1 MAGFIFGAGTP
12 YKSHADVMRQREIAN
27 ALIQQSQAGASAN
40 SIPEGVANLGV
51 GIMAALMGTK
61 ARRDEAKGKASYN
74 DRFKAVTRS
83 LLGGQGPQA
92 SGPFK
97 GTAVPTSA
105 PPPGGKPSGNVSP
118 EIVKGIQATAQS
130 LGIDPVDLATAISY
144 ETAGTFDPAKKGPT
158 TKWGTHR
165 GLIQF
170 GEPQASQYGV
180 DWNNPVGSQ
189 LGPEGAVA
197 KYLKATGVKPG
208 MGLLD
213 IYSAINAGGVGL
225 YNRSDAAAGGAPGT
239 VADKVRDQMDGHRA
253 KAVALLGGSGA
264 PPMVQMASAAPSS
277 GIGPMGFQAPQ
288 MPVQAPPVSQPQIV
302 PASAPPPQMAPA
314 APAMGN
320 QPMTAYQRTFAR
332 SQEREGGNVGP
343 IARGQMARVM
353 GQDPAQAMAP
363 PQGGQPMAGG
373 RPAIGPEFVA
383 AILPANATPDQAAE
397 VNGVVSRL
405 DAMSIEQLIELA
417 NSPYAED
424 WQKEMLQ
431 MYIKTLWEK
440 MNAPPP
446 DPLDQRTKEL
456 NIAKLER
463 DLQPEPKARPA
474 TVEEKRRLNLPDNA
488 PVMVKPDG
496 TVEIIDTS
504 KINPQQSDPTTN
516 MRELAQINQ
525 ERAARGQPPLLM
537 EDFLRSKRG
546 NGITIGPDGSVQI
559 GGSGMKLTEQ
569 QSKDVGFYNRA
580 SQIAPILDEID
591 VNLTQALSAGGSMV
605 PGVGNFLQ
613 SDAYRQARQAA
624 EEFIIALL
632 RKDTGAAVT
641 DGEMSLYGST
651 YLPRAGDDETTIK
664 QKREA
669 RGRALE
675 GIRMGLGP
683 AEILIRERELNQSGG
698 SGTPPPDQTG
708 QSEFTPDQIAKAKD
722 VFGLKT
728 DAEAIQRLTEKFKA
742 VPAPPGVDPEDWK
755 FMTPQERALWQN

>member
-40 SIPEGVANLGV
+40 SMPEGVANLGV
-51 GIMAALMGTK
+51 GIMAALMGAK

-74 DRFKAVTRS
+74 DSFKAVTRS
-83 LLGGQGPQA
+83 LLGGQGQQA
-92 SGPFK
+92 SGPFN
-97 GTAVPTSA
+97 GTVVPTSA

-130 LGIDPVDLATAISY
+130 LGINPVDLATAISY

-170 GEPQASQYGV
+170 GEPQAAQYGV

-253 KAVALLGGSGA
+253 KAMALLGGSGA

-288 MPVQAPPVSQPQIV
+288 MPVQAGAPNGVQIM
-302 PASAPPPQMAPA
+302 PAGAEPPQMAPA

-373 RPAIGPEFVA
+373 FFTSM
-383 AILPANATPDQAAE
+383 LPAGFPPEQAATVQQAE
-397 VNGVVSRL
+397 ASL
-405 DAMSIEQLIELA
+405 DGMPIEQIAELA
-417 NSPYAED
+417 SSPYAED
-424 WQKEMLQ
+424 WQKNLMQQYLEHRMKQ
-431 MYIKTLWEK
+431 QF
-440 MNAPPP
+440 APPP
-446 DPLDQRTKEL
+446 DPLDRRTKEL

-463 DLQPEPKARPA
+463 DLQPPA
-474 TVEEKRRLNLPDNA
+474 P
-488 PVMVKPDG
+488 
-496 TVEIIDTS
+496 S
-504 KINPQQSDPTTN
+504 PTDD
-516 MRELAQINQ
+516 MREYQYAITQGYEGTFAEWQTENRKAGAPNSTQIGTIPPGYQVEYDADGRPVRMVPLPGSPPDIEANKTAS
-525 ERAARGQPPLLM
+525 AAASR
-537 EDFLRSKRG
+537 DSKR
-546 NGITIGPDGSVQI
+546 NTSTDVITGAAEEARKLV
-559 GGSGMKLTEQ
+559 GGYSTGL
-569 QSKDVGFYNRA
+569 VG
-580 SQIAPILDEID
+580 
-591 VNLTQALSAGGSMV
+591 QALSPIGIT
-605 PGVGNFLQ
+605 
-613 SDAYRQARQAA
+613 DAA
-624 EEFIIALL
+624 EVRRQVEVLKSIGSIESLTAMRRESPTGGALGAITDRENAML
-632 RKDTGAAVT
+632 AAAVGALDPT
-641 DGEMSLYGST
+641 AGPERFRKALDNYELTLLQIVHGYDAGALKFEELKRMREGDASPASNQTEQPESFTLGADDIRPGEQVMGSDGRLYW
-651 YLPRAGDDETTIK
+651 
-664 QKREA
+664 KREN
-669 RGRALE
+669 GT
-675 GIRMGLGP
+675 IWVQNP
-683 AEILIRERELNQSGG
+683 NSQGG
-698 SGTPPPDQTG
+698 WEQ
-708 QSEFTPDQIAKAKD
+708 
-722 VFGLKT
+722 V
-728 DAEAIQRLTEKFKA
+728 R
-742 VPAPPGVDPEDWK
+742 
-755 FMTPQERALWQN
+755 

>member
-1 MAGFIFGAGTP
+1 
-12 YKSHADVMRQREIAN
+12 
-27 ALIQQSQAGASAN
+27 
-40 SIPEGVANLGV
+40 
-51 GIMAALMGTK
+51 
-61 ARRDEAKGKASYN
+61 
-74 DRFKAVTRS
+74 
-83 LLGGQGPQA
+83 
-92 SGPFK
+92 
-97 GTAVPTSA
+97 
-105 PPPGGKPSGNVSP
+105 
-118 EIVKGIQATAQS
+118 
-130 LGIDPVDLATAISY
+130 
-144 ETAGTFDPAKKGPT
+144 
-158 TKWGTHR
+158 
-165 GLIQF
+165 LIQF
-170 GEPQASQYGV
+170 GEPQAAQYGV

-253 KAVALLGGSGA
+253 KAMALLGGSGA

-288 MPVQAPPVSQPQIV
+288 MPVQAGAPNGVQIM
-302 PASAPPPQMAPA
+302 PAGAEPPQMAPA

-363 PQGGQPMAGG
+363 PQGGQAMAGG
-373 RPAIGPEFVA
+373 FFTSM
-383 AILPANATPDQAAE
+383 LPAGFPPEQAATVQQAE
-397 VNGVVSRL
+397 ASL
-405 DAMSIEQLIELA
+405 DGMPIEQIAELA
-417 NSPYAED
+417 SSPYAED
-424 WQKEMLQ
+424 WQKNLMQQYLEYRMKQ
-431 MYIKTLWEK
+431 QF
-440 MNAPPP
+440 AAPP
-446 DPLDQRTKEL
+446 DPLDQRTKQL

-474 TVEEKRRLNLPDNA
+474 TMEEKRRLNLPENA
-488 PVMVKPDG
+488 PVMIMPDG

-546 NGITIGPDGSVQI
+546 NGITIGPDGTVQI

-624 EEFIIALL
+624 EEFLIALL

-683 AEILIRERELNQSGG
+683 AEILIREREMKQSGG

-708 QSEFTPDQIAKAKD
+708 QSEFTPDQVAKAKD

-742 VPAPPGVDPEDWK
+742 MPAPPGVDPEDWK